1 MKTDQKTPEMMRA
14 FYSRVTPI
22 LPELFNMA
30 HAICGNYDLAEYAL
44 QCALLEVWFGEA
56 HAGIGLKEN
65 LRTAVRRFSTA
76 ELTENH
82 VAEITWNELENV
94 GDDLMLETLALEST
108 EVRRIAA
115 LKYGCGLSASKI
127 ARLMNTSTGSIHDA
141 LLRLEKRIRRRS
153 GISARRYEAE
163 MTASIRSE
171 FKHSENM
178 PAPGAIYRAFAAEA
192 SQVHRTNVWF
202 SKLLKRIAALLLA
215 LLCAFVF
222 WLAAALIQP
231 IELDSSSNNAS
242 EIAEYREN

>member
-1 MKTDQKTPEMMRA
+1 MRA

-44 QCALLEVWFGEA
+44 QCALLEIWFGES
-56 HAGIGLKEN
+56 HAGIGFKEN
-65 LRTAVRRFSTA
+65 LRTAVRRFSAA
-76 ELTENH
+76 ELTEMDERSS
-82 VAEITWNELENV
+82 EITWNELENV
-94 GDDLMLETLALEST
+94 GDDLMLETLAAEST

-127 ARLMNTSTGSIHDA
+127 ARLMNTSTGSINDA
-141 LLRLEKRIRRRS
+141 LLRLEKRTRRRS

-192 SQVHRTNVWF
+192 SQVQRPNGWL
-202 SKLLKRIAALLLA
+202 SRLLKRIAALLLA

-242 EIAEYREN
+242 EIAEYLENG